1 MVLINGKA
9 LEMCTHEN
17 FASWFPVPSYTLLI
31 LSSVEPPSP
40 FTGLMWSL
48 GDRITEV
55 TLLALR
61 WISTVASLSTHVNV
75 RKNEI
80 LRVQLRALTLRCQFP
95 PPRFFLS
102 IYARCTYIHARSD
115 CEGLRKS

>member
-95 PPRFFLS
+95 PPRFFS
-102 IYARCTYIHARSD
+102 KY
-115 CEGLRKS
+115 LRTLYLHTRT